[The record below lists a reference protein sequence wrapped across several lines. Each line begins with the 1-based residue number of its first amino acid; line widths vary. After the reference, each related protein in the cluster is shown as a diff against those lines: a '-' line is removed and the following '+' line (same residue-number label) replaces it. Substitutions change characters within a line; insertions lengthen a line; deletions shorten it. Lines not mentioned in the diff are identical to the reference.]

1 MAKLPT
7 GVSRIDRRGV
17 DRPAAV
23 GSDEEERLAAGP
35 GRKRAPRMMGLNRC
49 AILAGKGTEAVP
61 RKPTSLLLA
70 HTVSAHSW

>member
-7 GVSRIDRRGV
+7 GVSRVDRRTM

-23 GSDEEERLAAGP
+23 GSDEEERFPPGT

-49 AILAGKGTEAVP
+49 AS
-61 RKPTSLLLA
+61 TSC
-70 HTVSAHSW
+70 TSRTGS